1 MSWFGDFQLPTPEWT
16 YSSNADVIVT
26 IWSIAPGS
34 AGSLVQCHWK
44 LCVGWTMTTWRL
56 SEVCVRWM
64 LWEVHS
70 GGHLL
75 ISWKPTCSHVGLS
88 RGIGGL
94 GFVLK
99 ARRVQLAHDFPW
111 EVSACWEEVWDTFR
125 GWMPRN
131 TARTTPEAGLMM
143 STLILFS
150 LSLIT
155 SGQLRKVP
163 RRRGSAGPTCSTTN
177 LWSEHLAGWEWVT
190 RDSCC
195 QASNH
200 QTRFPSAESSI
211 RTKGTEPLSSGKRLL
226 T

>member
-1 MSWFGDFQLPTPEWT
+1 MDLFQQRWCNCHQLE
-16 YSSNADVIVT
+16 YSTRERWVT
-26 IWSIAPGS
+26 GAS
-34 AGSLVQCHWK
+34 HWK

-56 SEVCVRWM
+56 SEVCARWM

-75 ISWKPTCSHVGLS
+75 ISGKPTSSHVGLS
-88 RGIGGL
+88 RRIGGL

-111 EVSACWEEVWDTFR
+111 EVSACWEEVWDTFL

-150 LSLIT
+150 LSL
-155 SGQLRKVP
+155 
-163 RRRGSAGPTCSTTN
+163 
-177 LWSEHLAGWEWVT
+177 WSPVG
-190 RDSCC
+190 
-195 QASNH
+195 
-200 QTRFPSAESSI
+200 
-211 RTKGTEPLSSGKRLL
+211 SSGRSPEGEEVLDQRAPQQISDQSL
-226 T
+226 